1 MEFLPSHPDLRSVG
15 YTNACGVVSA
25 TEGIFHFVC
34 LFICLSAN
42 NFTLKVLFRSV
53 PSLCPRSTCSCGE
66 GAVELARCHKRM
78 QKIFL
83 ENIKKI
89 HHRYN
94 RAVRISA
101 EKGSQEKS
109 RGGLIAKSLNTAL
122 D

>member
-83 ENIKKI
+83 ENIKKFTTVI
-89 HHRYN
+89 TVLCVHR
-94 RAVRISA
+94 A